1 MYLVY
6 CELIEFISYS
16 LMLCFNIFIWFG
28 VMDVYKESI
37 NNDKCNEGGLLVYD
51 KYYSYIK

>member
-6 CELIEFISYS
+6 CELIEFILYS
-16 LMLCFNIFIWFG
+16 LILCFIWFG